1 MPTELKVVLIVV
13 GVLLLLTIIVGFI
26 HCHIEKKFI
35 FSRRCDRTEFSLQ
48 DKPLSNFKN
57 MQYKDFCFTSC
68 KSILRGRFYYK
79 ENLDSNPIII
89 FCHGY
94 GAGHEAYLTEIDYYI
109 NRGYTCIGFDCRGC
123 KLSDGKITHFG
134 ASIQDLTALYNYLE
148 EINFLQEKPLFLWG
162 HSWGGYTA
170 LAGSTFPKVKKIIAF
185 APFDKPLK
193 IIFSQSKKII
203 KGLANFLIPFR
214 FVYYGL
220 RYGKFFN
227 ISSYKTIEN
236 SKKPAL
242 IFFGEKDQ
250 IIGKVTYNFKDNVT
264 TVFCQDKAHNPYN
277 TTLAEQELA
286 NTITALNSA
295 QDKKEFLNT
304 VDYEKITE
312 QDLDIL
318 QKTID
323 FLK

>member
-1 MPTELKVVLIVV
+1 MI
-13 GVLLLLTIIVGFI
+13 
-26 HCHIEKKFI
+26 
-35 FSRRCDRTEFSLQ
+35 DR
-48 DKPLSNFKN
+48 
-57 MQYKDFCFTSC
+57 
-68 KSILRGRFYYK
+68 
-79 ENLDSNPIII
+79 
-89 FCHGY
+89 
-94 GAGHEAYLTEIDYYI
+94 EIDYYI

-170 LAGSTFPKVKKIIAF
+170 LAGSTLPKVKKIIAF

-227 ISSYKTIEN
+227 ISIGISVLAGLKSLTTSVIMKSLVASLEIEL
-236 SKKPAL
+236 KPL
-242 IFFGEKDQ
+242 SGERFDVGEESVKRFEADLCE
-250 IIGKVTYNFKDNVT
+250 IDDCIEFNCSR
-264 TVFCQDKAHNPYN
+264 VF
-277 TTLAEQELA
+277 
-286 NTITALNSA
+286 
-295 QDKKEFLNT
+295 
-304 VDYEKITE
+304 
-312 QDLDIL
+312 
-318 QKTID
+318 
-323 FLK
+323 